1 MLLTADS
8 INVTVVCTQ
17 ISLQTNSRQRR
28 TDMLVTGQAL
38 FELRIMCPVFEISP
52 DVACPR
58 P

>member
-28 TDMLVTGQAL
+28 TDVLFTVQAL
-38 FELRIMCPVFEISP
+38 FELRKMCPMFEISP

>member
-17 ISLQTNSRQRR
+17 ISLQTNSRRR
-28 TDMLVTGQAL
+28 GTDVLFTVQVL
-38 FELRIMCPVFEISP
+38 FELRKMCPMFEISP
-52 DVACPR
+52 DVAYPR